1 MVSKSK
7 SKSKLGPSDVSPF
20 QMQSLRHKPTT
31 TTTHRVQPSLSLYC
45 IHSTAG
51 GVSNSLSYLRIDNML
66 FDRIS
71 LLLALTHLI
80 ACEQPSAPKPIS
92 APLREL
98 PWTKNGINFLHTTD
112 THGWHGGHLQEPQ
125 YSADWGDYISFAH
138 HLRQRADDDGSDLLV
153 IDTGDRV
160 EGNGLYDASHPK
172 GKYTSSI
179 FKHQHIDI
187 ITAGN
192 HELYQANTSS
202 AEYETRVPDFKDSY
216 LASNIDIRNK
226 NGELVPLAA
235 RFRKFTTKNRG
246 VRVMAFGFLYNFQ
259 GNANNTHIQKVE
271 DTIKEEWFQDAIK
284 DRDVDLYIVAGHV
297 PVRDTPEFDAVYKAI
312 RGANWDAPIVF
323 FGGHTHI
330 RDYRKWEKKAYGIES
345 GRYMETIGFVSISD
359 LGSDKQ
365 NGKVTTKASP
375 KFERRYIDNNLYSL
389 HHHSGTNTS
398 TFATTLGKNVSQTI
412 QQDRQKLRLDKTFG
426 CAPHDY
432 WLNRAEY
439 PSKES
444 LLSLLEDK
452 ILPDTFTTQNSS
464 TTPAIV
470 LTNSGA
476 MRFDIFAGPF
486 TTDTTYLVCPFTSGF
501 REIKNVPYEAAT
513 QVLPLLNNQGP
524 TPLKD
529 LLSFVK
535 DEEGWGGHRIDDLVP
550 HLPQIQHS
558 HLYKRDVEQIPL
570 TQQSDKDADPQVPG
584 YTTRDDAGD
593 DGDDTVHQRITFYR
607 VPNCVGSN
615 IGFKP
620 NTTSTDHPSAH
631 TSGHTSSD
639 TSDDDATQPETVD
652 LIYNEFIQDWIL
664 LALRYQGLN
673 YGAENTRSAL
683 QGKTFTDVISEWV
696 AGHWACE
703 GGGQAEA
710 EGKGKGK
717 GEDDGEIDA

>member
-1 MVSKSK
+1 
-7 SKSKLGPSDVSPF
+7 
-20 QMQSLRHKPTT
+20 
-31 TTTHRVQPSLSLYC
+31 
-45 IHSTAG
+45 
-51 GVSNSLSYLRIDNML
+51 
-66 FDRIS
+66 
-71 LLLALTHLI
+71 
-80 ACEQPSAPKPIS
+80 
-92 APLREL
+92 LREL

-125 YSADWGDYISFAH
+125 YSADWGDYISFSD
-138 HLRQRADDDGSDLLV
+138 HLRKRADDDGSDLLV

-202 AEYETRVPDFKDSY
+202 AEYATRVPDFKDAY
-216 LASNIDIRNK
+216 LASNVDIRNK
-226 NGELVPLAA
+226 DEELVPLAA

-259 GNANNTHIQKVE
+259 GNANNTHVQKVE
-271 DTIKEEWFQDAIK
+271 DTVQEDWFKDAIK
-284 DRDVDLYIVAGHV
+284 DKDVDLYLVAGHV
-297 PVRDTPEFDAVYKAI
+297 PVRDSPEFDAIYKAI
-312 RGANWDAPIVF
+312 RDANWDAPIVF

-345 GRYMETIGFVSISD
+345 GRYMETIGFISISD
-359 LGSDKQ
+359 LGSDKED
-365 NGKVTTKASP
+365 GKVEAKASP
-375 KFERRYIDNNLYSL
+375 KFERMYIDNNLFSL
-389 HHHSGTNTS
+389 HHHSGTNAS
-398 TFATTLGKNVSQTI
+398 NFATELGRNVSKTI
-412 QQDRQKLRLDKTFG
+412 QEDRQKLKLDKTFG

-452 ILPDTFTTQNSS
+452 ILPDTFATSNSS
-464 TTPAIV
+464 KNPAIV

-486 TTDTTYLVCPFTSGF
+486 TIDTTYLVCPFTSGF

-524 TPLKD
+524 IPLKD
-529 LLSFVK
+529 LLSFVRNE
-535 DEEGWGGHRIDDLVP
+535 DGWGEHRIDDLIP
-550 HLPQIQHS
+550 HFPQMRES
-558 HLYKRDVEQIPL
+558 HLSTRDAAQIPF
-570 TQQSDKDADPQVPG
+570 TAQKDKDGEGEEPQVPG
-584 YTTRDDAGD
+584 YTTHDDAGS
-593 DGDDTVHQRITFYR
+593 DGDDTVHQQITFYH
-607 VPNCVGSN
+607 VPNCVGSD

-620 NTTSTDHPSAH
+620 NTTNTL
-631 TSGHTSSD
+631 TSLSSSGND
-639 TSDDDATQPETVD
+639 DDDAQPETVD
-652 LIYNEFIQDWIL
+652 LVYNEFIQDWIL

-673 YGAENTRSAL
+673 YGEENTRSAL

-696 AGHWACE
+696 AGNWAC
-703 GGGQAEA
+703 
-710 EGKGKGK
+710 
-717 GEDDGEIDA
+717 DDTVRAGDVA

>member
-1 MVSKSK
+1 
-7 SKSKLGPSDVSPF
+7 
-20 QMQSLRHKPTT
+20 
-31 TTTHRVQPSLSLYC
+31 
-45 IHSTAG
+45 
-51 GVSNSLSYLRIDNML
+51 ML

-98 PWTKNGINFLHTTD
+98 PWTTNGINFLHTTD

-125 YSADWGDYISFAH
+125 YSADWGDYISFSH
-138 HLRQRADDDGSDLLV
+138 HLRKRADDDGSDLLV

-202 AEYETRVPDFKDSY
+202 AEYATRVPDFKDAY

-226 NGELVPLAA
+226 DGELVPLAA

-259 GNANNTHIQKVE
+259 GNANNTHVQKVE
-271 DTIKEEWFQDAIK
+271 DTVKEDWFQDAIK
-284 DRDVDLYIVAGHV
+284 DKDVDLYVVAGHV

-312 RGANWDAPIVF
+312 RDANWDAPIVF

-345 GRYMETIGFVSISD
+345 GRYMETIGFVSVSD
-359 LGSDKQ
+359 LGSDKDD
-365 NGKVTTKASP
+365 GKIEAKASP
-375 KFERRYIDNNLYSL
+375 KFERMYIDNNLFSL
-389 HHHSGTNTS
+389 HHHSSTNTS
-398 TFATTLGKNVSQTI
+398 TFATELGRNVSNTI
-412 QQDRQKLRLDKTFG
+412 QEDRQKLKLDKPFG

-439 PSKES
+439 PSKKS

-452 ILPDTFTTQNSS
+452 ILPDTFTTSNSS
-464 TTPAIV
+464 QNPAIV

-486 TTDTTYLVCPFTSGF
+486 TIDTTYLVCPFTSAF

-524 TPLKD
+524 IPLQD

-535 DEEGWGGHRIDDLVP
+535 DEEGWGGHRIDDLIP
-550 HLPQIQHS
+550 HLPQMRES
-558 HLYKRDVEQIPL
+558 HLPKRDAHAAEQVPL
-570 TQQSDKDADPQVPG
+570 TPEKNKHGDDGEKPQVPG
-584 YTTRDDAGD
+584 YTTHDDAGA
-593 DGDDTVHQRITFYR
+593 DGDDTVHQPITFYR
-607 VPNCVGSN
+607 VPNCVGAN

-620 NTTSTDHPSAH
+620 NDTSTLPSA
-631 TSGHTSSD
+631 SLSEGSEPDGPPS
-639 TSDDDATQPETVD
+639 TVD
-652 LIYNEFIQDWIL
+652 LVYNEFIQDWIL

-673 YGAENTRSAL
+673 YGGENTRSAL
-683 QGKTFTDVISEWV
+683 RGKSFTEVLSEWV
-696 AGHWACE
+696 AGNWVCE
-703 GGGQAEA
+703 
-710 EGKGKGK
+710 
-717 GEDDGEIDA
+717 DGAV

>member
-1 MVSKSK
+1 M
-7 SKSKLGPSDVSPF
+7 L
-20 QMQSLRHKPTT
+20 
-31 TTTHRVQPSLSLYC
+31 
-45 IHSTAG
+45 
-51 GVSNSLSYLRIDNML
+51 NML

-125 YSADWGDYISFAH
+125 YSADWGDYVSFSH
-138 HLRQRADDDGSDLLV
+138 HLRKRAEDDGSDLLV

-160 EGNGLYDASHPK
+160 EGNGLYDASDPK

-187 ITAGN
+187 ITVGN

-216 LASNIDIRNK
+216 LASNVDIRNK
-226 NGELVPLAA
+226 DGELVPLAA

-246 VRVMAFGFLYNFQ
+246 VRVTAFGFLYNFQ
-259 GNANNTHIQKVE
+259 GHANNTHVQKVE
-271 DTIKEEWFQDAIK
+271 DTVQEEWFKDAVK
-284 DRDVDLYIVAGHV
+284 DKDVDLYVVAGHV
-297 PVRDTPEFDAVYKAI
+297 PVRDTPEFDAVYKSI
-312 RGANWDAPIVF
+312 RDANWDAPIVF

-345 GRYMETIGFVSISD
+345 GRYMETIGFVSISE
-359 LGSDKQ
+359 LGSDSED
-365 NGKVTTKASP
+365 GKVEAKASS
-375 KFERRYIDNNLYSL
+375 KFERMYIDNNLFSL
-389 HHHSGTNTS
+389 HHHSGTNSS
-398 TFATTLGKNVSQTI
+398 TFATELGRNVSKTI
-412 QQDRQKLRLDKTFG
+412 QEDRQKLKLDKTFG

-452 ILPDTFTTQNSS
+452 ILPDTFTTSNSS
-464 TTPAIV
+464 QNPAIV

-476 MRFDIFAGPF
+476 MRFDIFKGAF
-486 TTDTTYLVCPFTSGF
+486 TIDTTYLVCPFTSGF

-524 TPLKD
+524 IPLKD

-535 DEEGWGGHRIDDLVP
+535 DDEGWDHSIDDLIP
-550 HLPQIQHS
+550 HLPQLRNSQLPKLAAHGA
-558 HLYKRDVEQIPL
+558 EQQPL
-570 TQQSDKDADPQVPG
+570 TPTKDKDKDDDEEKPQVPG
-584 YTTRDDAGD
+584 YTTHDDAGS
-593 DGDDTVHQRITFYR
+593 DGDDTVHRPITFYR
-607 VPNCVGSN
+607 VPNCVGAN
-615 IGFKP
+615 VGFNP
-620 NTTSTDHPSAH
+620 NNTLTPF
-631 TSGHTSSD
+631 GH
-639 TSDDDATQPETVD
+639 DDVPQTVD
-652 LIYNEFIQDWIL
+652 LVYNEFIQDWIL

-673 YGAENTRSAL
+673 YGVENTRSAL
-683 QGKTFTDVISEWV
+683 RGKTFTEVISEWV
-696 AGHWACE
+696 GGHWGCE
-703 GGGQAEA
+703 SEGADMAEEPA
-710 EGKGKGK
+710 
-717 GEDDGEIDA
+717 